1 MNRAGKKAIAYNK
14 DNYTS
19 NPTDN
24 SNMKR
29 IRLLKMEMRSF
40 KGAQQRTID
49 LGGRDTATISGDN
62 ATGKS
67 TVMDAWLW
75 LLWGVNSQ
83 DAQTASFGIRPCNP
97 DGTIRTEENPEV
109 AATIEVADDQTGE
122 VATLTLR
129 RKWAGVW
136 RVKRGEAEKT
146 FAKNQGEYYVNDV
159 PVKESEY
166 KAKVEGLLP
175 LDVFKSVTNP
185 YYFPRLPWQDRR
197 EVLTAISGDV
207 SYADIA
213 GQRAEFA
220 QLLERISGAPIEER
234 RKELAAKCAKY
245 TKEIEEKPIAISEV
259 ERNTPIE
266 PDYAALEKEKADIEG
281 QIAALDAELYSLA
294 GQADRDKAR
303 AEKMRQLAAMQ
314 GEALSKAQQQ
324 AYDAALQ
331 ANAERNRAEQELVEA
346 RQRRSIKT
354 AEAKAG
360 MEHRRRSLKDL
371 EEGREACA
379 SVRSKLLSQWHDID
393 SQAFAKSETL
403 TCPVYNIPCGDTKA
417 CVAYAE
423 NWIEARDRFNKG
435 KIEQLDAISAKGKQN
450 NKLMADYDRMI
461 PEAKELLAKAEK
473 LMKETEDQCDVEI
486 AQREARLAAMPP
498 RADAKQIRGEDLPE
512 WRSLEEQIQ
521 AIKAEMDSGEDQSA
535 AIEHHRQRKAE
546 LTAQLDETKRKL
558 GNRQIIE
565 AMKARAKALEK
576 EQQTLLE
583 ARAKA
588 QQELMLLDE
597 MERSRMAEVERRV
610 NRHFKRVRFQMSEPT
625 LTTGEEKP
633 CCNCLMDG
641 VKWEDL
647 NTAGK
652 ITAGLD
658 IINALCEHY
667 QACAPIFIDNAEC
680 TNQEIEATGQ
690 AILLKVSRDK
700 ELKIS

>member
-1 MNRAGKKAIAYNK
+1 
-14 DNYTS
+14 
-19 NPTDN
+19 
-24 SNMKR
+24 MKR

-122 VATLTLR
+122 ATTLSLR
-129 RKWAGVW
+129 RKWTGVW
-136 RVKRGEAEKT
+136 RVKRGTAEKT

-166 KAKVEGLLP
+166 KDRVEELLP

-197 EVLTAISGDV
+197 EVLTAISGGV

-220 QLLERISGAPIEER
+220 QLLERISGAQIEER
-234 RKELAAKCAKY
+234 KKELAAKCAKY
-245 TKEIEEKPIAISEV
+245 TKEIEEKPIAIAEV
-259 ERNTPIE
+259 QRNTPVE
-266 PDYAALEKEKADIEG
+266 PDYAALEMEKAGIEG

-294 GQADRDKAR
+294 GLADRGKAR
-303 AEKMRQLAAMQ
+303 DEKMGQLMAKKA
-314 GEALSKAQQQ
+314 EALCKAQQQ
-324 AYDAALQ
+324 AYDAALK
-331 ANAERNRAEQELVEA
+331 ANAERNRAEQELIEA
-346 RQRRSIKT
+346 QQRRALKA
-354 AEAKAG
+354 AEAKADIA
-360 MEHRRRSLKDL
+360 EAKRALNDLK
-371 EEGREACA
+371 EGREACA
-379 SVRSKLLSQWHDID
+379 SVRNRLLGEWHEAD
-393 SQAFAKSETL
+393 SQSFTKSETL

-423 NWIEARDRFNKG
+423 NWIAARDRFNQG
-435 KIEQLDAISAKGKQN
+435 KIAKLDAISAKGKQN
-450 NKLMADYDRMI
+450 NKLMADYDRMM
-461 PEAKELLAKAEK
+461 PEAEKRLESAEK
-473 LMKETEDQCDVEI
+473 RMKEAVDQCDVEI
-486 AQREARLAAMPP
+486 ATIEARLAAMPP
-498 RADAKQIRGEDLPE
+498 RADAQQIRGEDLPE
-512 WRSLEEQIQ
+512 WRSLDEQLQ
-521 AIKAEMDSGEDQSA
+521 ALKDETDAGEDFRP
-535 AIEHHRQRKAE
+535 AIEHHRQKKAA
-546 LTAQLDETKRKL
+546 LTAQLDETKRKI
-558 GNRQIIE
+558 GNRHIIE

-610 NRHFKRVRFQMSEPT
+610 NEHFKRVRFQMSEPVM
-625 LTTGEEKP
+625 TTGEPKP